1 MEKKNVLRVGGGGQ
15 ATLRASVKT
24 IEASPN
30 GGTIDEFY
38 IQSYREK
45 LVNGKRTGEIS
56 AVNDV
61 GSPDLLARDWLHYNY
76 TRLITV
82 DNIPVLDVS
91 IRADK
96 NTGSSS
102 RSYNLDFTQNPSGKK
117 VTVTVNQAPARTI
130 ISTKYFCVGN
140 PDNGNYI
147 YDAETETY
155 ETHVDS
161 TISRMIFEVFKSD
174 IYSDGTIETNGMGTI
189 DTFEISQQGPVSGG
203 FSIAPDQT
211 QGTDSMVV
219 STKGGSPGTYFGW
232 FEIRFSYGNIIASNR
247 IDLYQY

>member
-1 MEKKNVLRVGGGGQ
+1 MEKKNVLRVGGGE

-30 GGTIDEFY
+30 GGTIEEFY

-76 TRLITV
+76 TRFITV

-102 RSYNLDFTQNPSGKK
+102 RSYDLEFTQNPSGKK
-117 VTVTVNQAPARTI
+117 VNVTVNQEPSVTLTDYTFFSDTQQQTFTFGYDENLTKSFI
-130 ISTKYFCVGN
+130 ITSY
-140 PDNGNYI
+140 
-147 YDAETETY
+147 AE
-155 ETHVDS
+155 
-161 TISRMIFEVFKSD
+161 
-174 IYSDGTIETNGMGTI
+174 YSDGSKLFMPIN
-189 DTFEISQQGPVSGG
+189 VS
-203 FSIAPDQT
+203 SLPPWITVTQT
-211 QGTDSMVV
+211 QDGV
-219 STKGGSPGTYFGW
+219 SNVYQRRITITLLANTGAQRNYAITFTQQNS
-232 FEIRFSYGNIIASNR
+232 ASNFT
-247 IDLYQY
+247 LSMLQNPKPY